1 MSLTSGQLAT
11 IKAYI
16 VADNGL
22 NALPNTNVGNSQ
34 IANTLNAQASPDFY
48 VWLSSYTPEL
58 KAAAI
63 DNGIT
68 QVDNLT
74 ASKRDTLLW
83 WAARTHDASKAA
95 TQAAMS
101 DLCGMQN
108 TLKAALID
116 GAKRKAKVIEKILA
130 TGTGSLASPA
140 TPGYEGTIT
149 PDEIEQ
155 ARSLP

>member
-1 MSLTSGQLAT
+1 MSLTTQQQAT
-11 IKAYI
+11 LKAYI
-16 VADNGL
+16 VADSTL

-34 IANTLNAQASPDFY
+34 IADTLNAQASPGFY
-48 VWLSSYTPEL
+48 LWLTAYTPEL

-83 WAARTHDASKAA
+83 WANRTHDASKSS

-101 DLCGMQN
+101 DLCGSQN
-108 TLKAALID
+108 TLKTALID
-116 GAKRKAKVIEKILA
+116 GAKRKARVVEKILA

-140 TPGYEGTIT
+140 TAGFEGTLT
-149 PDEIEQ
+149 PDDVEQ
-155 ARSLP
+155 MRSLP

>member
-1 MSLTSGQLAT
+1 MLTTAQQAT
-11 IKAYI
+11 LKAYI
-16 VADNGL
+16 AAD
-22 NALPNTNVGNSQ
+22 S
-34 IANTLNAQASPDFY
+34 TLNAKPNNNTGNGEIANALNATASPDYY
-48 VWLSSYTPEL
+48 VWLTAYTPEL

-63 DNGIT
+63 DAGIT

-101 DLCGMQN
+101 DLCGTQN

-116 GAKRKAKVIEKILA
+116 GAKRKARVLEKVLA
-130 TGTGSLASPA
+130 TGTGTLASPA
-140 TPGYEGTIT
+140 TMGYEGSIT
-149 PDEIEQ
+149 ADEVEYV
-155 ARSLP
+155 RSLP

>member
-1 MSLTSGQLAT
+1 MSLTTAQQQA

-16 VADNGL
+16 
-22 NALPNTNVGNSQ
+22 
-34 IANTLNAQASPDFY
+34 ANDPTLNAQPNNNTGNGDIANALNAEASPAFY
-48 VWLSSYTPEL
+48 VWLTAYTPEL
-58 KAAAI
+58 KARAI

-83 WAARTHDASKAA
+83 WASRTHDASKPA
-95 TQAAMS
+95 TQSAMS
-101 DLCGMQN
+101 DLCGSQN

-116 GAKRKAKVIEKILA
+116 GAKRKARVVEKILA

-140 TPGYEGTIT
+140 TAGFEGTLT
-149 PDEIEQ
+149 PDDVEQ